1 MDAALAAGLNT
12 LRLWSHGVTAAFSSQ
27 PAPGAFAE
35 HMFRGLDYALDQARQ
50 RKLKARPLHAV
61 HGPLCRA
68 SERPGLCAGP
78 GAAAQAQGAPPVQG
92 SCAAAR

>member
-27 PAPGAFAE
+27 PAPGVYTE

-50 RKLKARPLHAV
+50 RKLKARP
-61 HGPLCRA
+61 R
-68 SERPGLCAGP
+68 
-78 GAAAQAQGAPPVQG
+78 
-92 SCAAAR
+92 